1 MEVAGSDPPPSTP
14 PQETTNN
21 PFDFP
26 LGTQASSNTPLSIK
40 TLPKSEKFSAIQNV
54 LAKEKQQ
61 YEKMTIE
68 GKIFI
73 TTYDEMMSEHIP
85 PPSAGDCS
93 DEDLV
98 SDLVREKY
106 EAMSFKPE
114 CVMYNVDGTLVSGF
128 VFTILCSG
136 LSPSV

>member
-1 MEVAGSDPPPSTP
+1 MFIPAEEAEAIE
-14 PQETTNN
+14 QRAH
-21 PFDFP
+21 
-26 LGTQASSNTPLSIK
+26 QAQL
-40 TLPKSEKFSAIQNV
+40 ER
-54 LAKEKQQ
+54 EKQQ

-114 CVMYNVDGTLVSGF
+114 CVMYNVDGPLVSGF
-128 VFTILCSG
+128 VFAILCSG
-136 LSPSV
+136 LTVSVGIVQDSDGSWPVAQ